1 MPMNEFLMWK
11 GQLPAMESAH
21 LFKMRLG
28 TKSMKLCEAKYGC
41 VWNFIKYVAE
51 DVTIMTL

>member
-1 MPMNEFLMWK
+1 MNEFLMWK